1 LVEIKGLE
9 KFAPKDFPGVI
20 ACTMFLGSCNFRCPY
35 CHNADLVLKP
45 ETLSTFPMDYIFD
58 FIDSRKGWL
67 EGVCITGGEPLIH
80 EGLEDFLSVL
90 KQRNLLVKLDSNG
103 SFPSRLS
110 DLIQNN
116 LLDCVSM
123 DVKAPLERYRDVVMA
138 PVNPKDIRKSIQ
150 ILMNSGVEYMFRTT
164 VVPGLVEEEDVIKIG
179 QMLQGAKVFQIQQFS
194 PHNTLEPSFEKKRP
208 FPAQDIQTM
217 TEAVK
222 KYFDEVRFEGI

>member
-1 LVEIKGLE
+1 MVEIKGLE
-9 KFAPKDFPGVI
+9 RFAPKDFPGVI

-45 ETLSTFPMDYIFD
+45 ETLSTFPMEYIIN

-67 EGVCITGGEPLIH
+67 EGVCVTGGEPLIH
-80 EGLEDFLSVL
+80 EGLEEFLSVL
-90 KQRNLLVKLDSNG
+90 KQKNLLVKLDSNG

-110 DLIQNN
+110 GLIQKN
-116 LLDCVSM
+116 LLDYVSM
-123 DVKAPLERYRDVVMA
+123 DVKAPLGRYGDVVEA
-138 PVNPKDIRKSIQ
+138 PVNPEDIQESIQ
-150 ILMNSGVEYMFRTT
+150 IIMNSGVEYMFRTT

-194 PHNTLEPSFEKKRP
+194 PHNTLNPSFEQKKP
-208 FPAQDIQTM
+208 FPAQDIQAM

-222 KYFDEVRFEGI
+222 IYFDEVRFEGI

>member
-1 LVEIKGLE
+1 MVEIKGLE

-45 ETLSTFPMDYIFD
+45 ETLSTFPMDYIID
-58 FIDSRKGWL
+58 FIDSRKDWL

-80 EGLEDFLSVL
+80 KGLEDFLSVL

-110 DLIQNN
+110 DLIQRN

-123 DVKAPLERYRDVVMA
+123 DVKAPLERYGDVVKA
-138 PVNPKDIRKSIQ
+138 PVNPEDIRESIQ
-150 ILMNSGVEYMFRTT
+150 IIMNSGVEYMFRTT
-164 VVPGLVEEEDVIKIG
+164 VIPGLVEAEDVIKIA

-194 PHNTLEPSFEKKRP
+194 PHNTLDPSYEQKKP
-208 FPAQDIQTM
+208 FPAQDIKTM
-217 TEAVK
+217 TEAAK